1 MSKGGFGARHA
12 KLMGD
17 MLKEQDYNVIPEEES
32 CRYDQICV
40 WNAGEGKV
48 GVPKLMREQLQELD
62 AVCKDNK
69 IRYI

>member
-12 KLMGD
+12 TLMGD
-17 MLKEQDYNVIPEEES
+17 MLKEQDLAIPDADC

-40 WNAGEGKV
+40 WNADEGKA
-48 GVPKLMREQLQELD
+48 GVPKDMREQLQELE

-69 IRYI
+69 IR